1 MIVPKASDAIHKA
14 WLCRILTGIADD
26 PFLAENLGFKGG
38 TCAAMR
44 GILDRFSVDLDFDLL
59 DVQKNKEVQKHLEAV
74 FKRLGLEVKD
84 HSKKVP
90 QYFLKYPN
98 KQGQRNT
105 VQFDVNFPAPRSSEY
120 EKIRLVEIDR
130 IVQCQTVPTMFA
142 NKLVATLE
150 RFEKFGSLAGRD
162 IYDIHY
168 FFSQGLS
175 FQEAIIEERTGK
187 SADVFLREL
196 RDFIEQHFNRTI
208 IDQDLNVLLPTE
220 KFHQIRSFILQE
232 TLGFLNQAR

>member
-14 WLCRILTGIADD
+14 WLCRVLTGISDD

-38 TCAAMR
+38 TYAAMR
-44 GILDRFSVDLDFDLL
+44 VVLDRFSVDLDFDLL
-59 DVQKNKEVQKHLEAV
+59 DAGKNKQVQKHLEAV

-120 EKIRLVEIDR
+120 EKIRLVER
-130 IVQCQTVPTMFA
+130 
-142 NKLVATLE
+142 
-150 RFEKFGSLAGRD
+150 S
-162 IYDIHY
+162 
-168 FFSQGLS
+168 
-175 FQEAIIEERTGK
+175 EEHT
-187 SADVFLREL
+187 S
-196 RDFIEQHFNRTI
+196 
-208 IDQDLNVLLPTE
+208 
-220 KFHQIRSFILQE
+220 
-232 TLGFLNQAR
+232 